1 MIGVTGGIAATVG
14 LLNPPTEV
22 LVQMGGA
29 AALGGAVGAT
39 IAKKV
44 EITSLPQLVALFH
57 RLMIMLFWSP
67 SLGHFV
73 YMLCSLVLYA

>member
-1 MIGVTGGIAATVG
+1 MLGMMGVSGGVAATIG
-14 LLNPPTEV
+14 ILNPPIEV
-22 LVQMGGA
+22 LAQMGGA

-57 RLMIMLFWSP
+57 R
-67 SLGHFV
+67 FV
-73 YMLCSLVLYA
+73 QRKILDAIYLT

>member
-1 MIGVTGGIAATVG
+1 MTDHVTVQVGNALGMMGVSGGIAATVG

-29 AALGGAVGAT
+29 AALGGVVGAS

-57 RLMIMLFWSP
+57 RL
-67 SLGHFV
+67 SLIHI
-73 YMLCSLVLYA
+73 